1 MAHWLTSVAVVLIL
15 NGEMRVGVSAGPVFP
30 SARTSVSDR
39 IRVFRLRAW
48 LASPSGLLALILL
61 LGAALRLWML
71 AHDVPVVDSDEGA
84 FGLMALHLRHGDWSV
99 FLWGQFY
106 MGTFETF
113 LIAPF
118 VAILGPSPVALR
130 LAPML
135 LGLAFMLTTYLLAS
149 RIYSPRVGLASAA
162 LLAIGSPFFVV
173 LSVRAYGGYVET
185 LVFGNLLLLLA
196 LAGESPRG
204 RRLVVAALMGLVA
217 GVALWTDLLVAPYLL
232 VAALVLW
239 WQRRSDLRG
248 RNGLGLVVGLLI
260 GAAPAIV
267 YNLTNGAPTL
277 GSVLVLTLVG
287 PHGSHHSPSLLAL
300 LPRNLWL
307 ELTVSLPIL
316 VGGFLG
322 GTQAAGLTPDDYLR
336 QAVLH
341 PAAYVLA
348 LALTVVALALVFA
361 AAARVV
367 HQRIGS
373 PLRFSLVGECSDTA
387 RVRRQGEAALLLLVV
402 GYAAAFV
409 LNNQLTVLATPRY
422 LLPLFAGTPLLV
434 AQGSGALVWLDWRVP
449 NRLPMP
455 PIRRLWLPS
464 LLVVLVCG
472 WNLAGDLAL
481 TPLQTAARDHGIWIA
496 GSDDELLR
504 MLRAHHV
511 RTVISNDYWE
521 GLRLTFESGE
531 TIITVMVTPQGHP
544 GFNRYQPYVSQGL
557 ADPRPAYLE
566 LSGTLE
572 ASLDLALFEAG
583 QRPGYTLVHTG
594 EFVLLLPAN

>member
-1 MAHWLTSVAVVLIL
+1 M
-15 NGEMRVGVSAGPVFP
+15 GVSAGPVTS
-30 SARTSVSDR
+30 SARATVSDR
-39 IRVFRLRAW
+39 LGMFRLRAW
-48 LASPSGLLALILL
+48 LSSSSGLLLALILL

-71 AHDVPVVDSDEGA
+71 AHDVPVIDSDEGT

-99 FLWGQFY
+99 FMWGQPY
-106 MGTFETF
+106 MGSFETF

-130 LAPML
+130 LAPIL

-149 RIYSPRVGLASAA
+149 RIYSPPIGLATAA

-173 LSVRAYGGYVET
+173 LGVRTYGGYVET

-196 LAGESPRG
+196 LAGEAPRG
-204 RRLVVAALMGLVA
+204 RHLVVAGLMGLVA
-217 GVALWTDLLVAPYLL
+217 GVALWTDLLVTPYLL
-232 VAALVLW
+232 VAALILW

-248 RNGLGLVVGLLI
+248 RTGLALAAGLLI
-260 GAAPAIV
+260 GAAPSIV

-287 PHGSHHSPSLLAL
+287 PHGAHHSPNLLAL

-336 QAVLH
+336 QAALH
-341 PAAYVLA
+341 PAAYILA
-348 LALTVVALALVFA
+348 LALTLISLALVSG

-367 HQRIGS
+367 RQRLGS
-373 PLRFSLVGECSDTA
+373 PLRFATVGGDYGDTA

-402 GYAAAFV
+402 GYAAGFA
-409 LNNQLTVLATPRY
+409 LNDQLNVFATPRY

-434 AQGSGALVWLDWRVP
+434 AQGAGALVRLDRWLPSHLPVP
-449 NRLPMP
+449 PT
-455 PIRRLWLPS
+455 RRLWLAS
-464 LLVVLVCG
+464 LLVVLLCS

-481 TPLQTAARDHGIWIA
+481 TPRQTAARDHGIWIA
-496 GSDDELLR
+496 GNDHELLR
-504 MLRAHHV
+504 MLRGHHV

-531 TIITVMVTPQGHP
+531 TIITVMMTPEGHP

-566 LSGTLE
+566 LSGTVE
-572 ASLDLALFEAG
+572 ASRDLALFDAG
-583 QRPGYTLVHTG
+583 QRPGYTLVHIG
-594 EFVLLLPAN
+594 EFVLLLPAT

>member
-1 MAHWLTSVAVVLIL
+1 MV
-15 NGEMRVGVSAGPVFP
+15 
-30 SARTSVSDR
+30 
-39 IRVFRLRAW
+39 RLRAW
-48 LASPSGLLALILL
+48 LASPPGLLALILL
-61 LGAALRLWML
+61 LGAALRLWMV
-71 AHDVPVVDSDEGA
+71 AHDVPMVDSDEGA
-84 FGLMALHLRHGDWSV
+84 FGLMALHLRHGDWSI
-99 FLWGQFY
+99 FMWGQPY

-135 LGLAFMLTTYLLAS
+135 LGLAFILTTYLLAR

-173 LSVRAYGGYVET
+173 LSVRARGGYVET
-185 LVFGNLLLLLA
+185 LVFGNLLLLLV
-196 LAGESPRG
+196 LAGESPSG
-204 RRLVVAALMGLVA
+204 RRLVVALLTGLVA
-217 GVALWTDLLVAPYLL
+217 GVALWTDLLVAPYLV

-239 WQRRSDLRG
+239 WQRRADLRG
-248 RNGLGLVVGLLI
+248 RNGLAVVGGLLI

-267 YNLTNGAPTL
+267 YNLTNGAPTV
-277 GSVLVLTLVG
+277 GSMLALTLVG
-287 PHGSHHSPSLLAL
+287 AHHSPNRLAL

-336 QAVLH
+336 HAALH
-341 PAAYVLA
+341 PATCVLG
-348 LALTVVALALVFA
+348 LALTLLTLALVCGVA
-361 AAARVV
+361 VRVV
-367 HQRIGS
+367 RQRCGS
-373 PLRFSLVGECSDTA
+373 PLRFSTVAEECGDRA
-387 RVRRQGEAALLLLVV
+387 RVRRQGEAALLLLIV
-402 GYAAAFV
+402 GNAAAFA
-409 LNNQLTVLATPRY
+409 LNDQLSVFATPRY

-434 AQGSGALVWLDWRVP
+434 AQGVGALIGLDRGLR
-449 NRLPMP
+449 NRLPVLP
-455 PIRRLWLPS
+455 TRRLWLAS
-464 LLVVLVCG
+464 LLVVILCG

-481 TPLQTAARDHGIWIA
+481 APLQTAARDHGIWIA
-496 GSDDELLR
+496 GNDDGLLQLLR
-504 MLRAHHV
+504 GHHV

-531 TIITVMVTPQGHP
+531 TIITVMMTPQGHP

-566 LSGTLE
+566 LSGTVE
-572 ASLDLALFEAG
+572 ADLDLARFDTG

-594 EFVLLLPAN
+594 EFVLLLPAT